1 MKTITYIFAI
11 IALLGC
17 GGTAQE
23 KQNEMK
29 ELRKASWEDIDDN
42 IIRMIG
48 KDWMLVTA
56 GKPGDF
62 NMMTASWGTMGWL
75 WELPVTTIYVRPQR
89 HTHNF
94 TEREDFYTLTF
105 FKEEYRDV
113 LRKMGSVS
121 GRDFD
126 KMNYERLTPFVTE
139 NGSIGFEE
147 AYLVIECR
155 KLYSTVFEQSRFH
168 DQSVVDDKYPQR
180 DFHTMYIGEI
190 TGVWI
195 RD

>member
-1 MKTITYIFAI
+1 MKTLTYLIAI
-11 IALLGC
+11 IALIGC
-17 GGTAQE
+17 SSNE
-23 KQNEMK
+23 KETKNFMTKHREATWQDLN
-29 ELRKASWEDIDDN
+29 DN
-42 IIRMIG
+42 VLRMIG

-56 GKPGDF
+56 GKPGDY
-62 NMMTASWGTMGWL
+62 NMMTASWGQMGWL

-94 TEREDFYTLTF
+94 TEREDYYTITF
-105 FKEEYRDV
+105 FREEHRED

-126 KMNYERLTPFVTE
+126 KMNYEKLTPFVTK

-147 AYLVIECR
+147 AYLIIECR
-155 KLYSTVFEQSRFH
+155 KLYSTVLNQDSFH
-168 DQSVVDDKYPQR
+168 DQSVVADKYPRR

-195 RD
+195 KD

>member
-1 MKTITYIFAI
+1 MKTLTYLIAI
-11 IALLGC
+11 IVLLGC
-17 GGTAQE
+17 SGNAQE
-23 KQNEMK
+23 QQNEMK
-29 ELRKASWEDIDDN
+29 ELKETSWEDINDN
-42 IIRMIG
+42 VIRMIG

-75 WELPVTTIYVRPQR
+75 WETPVTTIYVRPQR

-94 TEREDFYTLTF
+94 TEREGYYTLTF

-113 LRKMGSVS
+113 LREMGSVS
-121 GRDFD
+121 GRNFD
-126 KMNYERLTPFVTE
+126 KINYEKLTPFETK

-155 KLYSTVFEQSRFH
+155 KLYSTVIEEANFH
-168 DQSVVDDKYPQR
+168 DQSVVDDKYPRR

-195 RD
+195 KD